1 MIIGAHII
9 INSKNPKA
17 DLEFIQRLSLPS
29 VSMGDGFVIHGLP
42 PSEVAI
48 HGSEKNDVHEFYL
61 MCDDVEDTVA
71 EFMTAGLACSP
82 VEQRGWGALTMV
94 TLPGGG
100 KLGVYEPKH
109 PRPKQHKPEKVKKR
123 AAAKKTVA
131 KKKTA
136 KKATKAKKR
145 RR

>member
-9 INSKNPKA
+9 IQSKNPKA
-17 DLEFIQRLSLPS
+17 DLEFIRTLGLPS

-61 MCDDVEDTVA
+61 MCDDVEDTMA
-71 EFMTAGLACSP
+71 EFRAAGLACSP
-82 VEQRGWGALTMV
+82 VQQRGWGELTMV

-109 PRPKQHKPEKVKKR
+109 PRPKQPKPGKKK
-123 AAAKKTVA
+123 AAAKKKVAQKKPA
-131 KKKTA
+131 KKTRK
-136 KKATKAKKR
+136 TKAR

>member
-1 MIIGAHII
+1 MIIGAHVII
-9 INSKNPKA
+9 QSKNPKA
-17 DLEFIQRLSLPS
+17 DLEFIRRLSLPS

-71 EFMTAGLACSP
+71 EFMAAGLACSP
-82 VEQRGWGALTMV
+82 VQQRGWGALTMV

-100 KLGVYEPKH
+100 KLGIYQPKH
-109 PRPKQHKPEKVKKR
+109 PRPKQHAPQKKKAR
-123 AAAKKTVA
+123 KTVA
-131 KKKTA
+131 RKKKSA
-136 KKATKAKKR
+136 KKAKSRKR
-145 RR
+145 ARR

>member
-1 MIIGAHII
+1 MIVGAHII
-9 INSKNPKA
+9 IQSKNPKA
-17 DLEFIQRLSLPS
+17 DLEFIRTLRLPS

-61 MCDDVEDTVA
+61 MCDDVEDTMA
-71 EFMTAGLACSP
+71 EFMSAGLACSP
-82 VEQRGWGALTMV
+82 VQQRGWGALTMV

-109 PRPKQHKPEKVKKR
+109 PRPKQHRPVKAKKAAVKK
-123 AAAKKTVA
+123 KVA
-131 KKKTA
+131 KKKPA
-136 KKATKAKKR
+136 KSPAKARKR

>member
-9 INSKNPKA
+9 IQSKNAEA
-17 DLEFIQRLSLPS
+17 DRAFLNRLAFPF
-29 VSMGDGFVIHGLP
+29 VPMGGGFAIHGLP

-48 HGSEKNDVHEFYL
+48 HSSEKNDVHEFYL
-61 MCDDVEDTVA
+61 MCDDIAKTIREMERAGIAATPIREA
-71 EFMTAGLACSP
+71 SWGLMTTL
-82 VEQRGWGALTMV
+82 

-109 PRPKQHKPEKVKKR
+109 PRPKQHKPVK
-123 AAAKKTVA
+123 AKKASA

-136 KKATKAKKR
+136 KKKTAKAKKR
-145 RR
+145 RRR

>member
-1 MIIGAHII
+1 MIIGAHVII
-9 INSKNPKA
+9 QSKNPKA
-17 DLEFIQRLSLPS
+17 DLEFIRRLRLPS

-71 EFMTAGLACSP
+71 EFMAAGLACSP
-82 VEQRGWGALTMV
+82 VQQRGWGALTMV

-100 KLGVYEPKH
+100 KLGIYQPKH
-109 PRPKQHKPEKVKKR
+109 PRPKQHAPKTKK
-123 AAAKKTVA
+123 AAARKKVA
-131 KKKTA
+131 KKKSA
-136 KKATKAKKR
+136 KKAKSRKPR

>member
-9 INSKNPKA
+9 IQSKDANA
-17 DLEFIQRLSLPS
+17 DRAFLNRLAFPF
-29 VSMGDGFVIHGLP
+29 VPMDGGFTIHGLP

-48 HGSEKNDVHEFYL
+48 HSSEKNDVHEFWL
-61 MCDDVEDTVA
+61 MCDDIDDTIREMA
-71 EFMTAGLACSP
+71 RAGIAATPIREASWGLMTTL
-82 VEQRGWGALTMV
+82 

-109 PRPKQHKPEKVKKR
+109 PRPKQHKPGVKK
-123 AAAKKTVA
+123 KVA
-131 KKKTA
+131 KKKVTKKVA
-136 KKATKAKKR
+136 KKKLAKKR

>member
-9 INSKNPKA
+9 IQSKNPKA
-17 DLEFIQRLSLPS
+17 DLEFVRRLSLPS

-71 EFMTAGLACSP
+71 EFTSAGLACSP
-82 VEQRGWGALTMV
+82 VQQRGWGALTTV

-109 PRPKQHKPEKVKKR
+109 PRPKQHRPVKAKK
-123 AAAKKTVA
+123 AAAKKKVV
-131 KKKTA
+131 KKKPA
-136 KKATKAKKR
+136 MKSRKMKAR

>member
-1 MIIGAHII
+1 MVIGAHVII
-9 INSKNPKA
+9 QSKNPKA
-17 DLEFIQRLSLPS
+17 DLEFIRRLSLPS

-71 EFMTAGLACSP
+71 EFMAAGLACSP
-82 VEQRGWGALTMV
+82 VQQRGWGALTMV

-100 KLGVYEPKH
+100 KLGIYQPKH
-109 PRPKQHKPEKVKKR
+109 PRPKQHALQKKKAR
-123 AAAKKTVA
+123 KTVA
-131 KKKTA
+131 RKKKSA
-136 KKATKAKKR
+136 KKAKSRKR
-145 RR
+145 ARR

>member
-1 MIIGAHII
+1 MIIGAHVII
-9 INSKNPKA
+9 QSKNPKA
-17 DLEFIQRLSLPS
+17 DLEFIRKLRLPS

-42 PSEVAI
+42 PSELAI

-71 EFMTAGLACSP
+71 EFMAVGLACSP
-82 VEQRGWGALTMV
+82 VQQRGWGALTMV

-109 PRPKQHKPEKVKKR
+109 PRPKEHKPAKTKK
-123 AAAKKTVA
+123 AAA

-136 KKATKAKKR
+136 KRPAKAKKR